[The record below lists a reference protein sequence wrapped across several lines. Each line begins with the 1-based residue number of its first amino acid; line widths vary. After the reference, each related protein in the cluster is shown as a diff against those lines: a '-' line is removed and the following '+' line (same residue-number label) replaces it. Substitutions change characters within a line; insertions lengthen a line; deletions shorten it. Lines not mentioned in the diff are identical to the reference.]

1 MPLLVVTSYEYPIC
15 FSVRNTPLLVEER
28 ADSLRINFD
37 PHSTLIINTLKTYI
51 NIIFF
56 HFLNNSLIPLSN
68 YHTYLKSQ
76 QNPNYF
82 TQNTCHIVV
91 VRKSNVI
98 TQPLYLQ

>member
-51 NIIFF
+51 GIF
-56 HFLNNSLIPLSN
+56 S
-68 YHTYLKSQ
+68 
-76 QNPNYF
+76 
-82 TQNTCHIVV
+82 
-91 VRKSNVI
+91 
-98 TQPLYLQ
+98 